1 MQWYE
6 DEVRAL
12 ESKIHGE
19 AFRKEVTIFYGSS
32 SIRLWDNL
40 AEHFAPFSVENLGF
54 GGSTLQACVHF
65 YDRLIIPSAPA
76 SLMFYAGDND
86 IGDGK
91 HAEEVMRFFE
101 SFLSKR
107 AQHHPR
113 LPLAVISIKPSPS
126 RLNELPK
133 IRQVNAYMKSRL
145 EEIDNARYIDVHS
158 HMFAVDGMP
167 DPLLF
172 AEDGLHLSTMGYALW
187 RDIVLRQTRDI
198 LV

>member
-12 ESKIHGE
+12 EGRIRHEEHPKG
-19 AFRKEVTIFYGSS
+19 KNVFYGSS
-32 SIRLWDNL
+32 SIRLWDAL
-40 AEHFAPFSVENLGF
+40 PEHFAPYKVENLGF

-65 YDRLIIPSAPA
+65 YDRLLVPAAPG
-76 SLMFYAGDND
+76 SLILYAGDND

-91 HAEEVMRFFE
+91 HAEEVMHFFE
-101 SFLSKR
+101 GFLGKR

-126 RLNELPK
+126 RQHDLPK
-133 IRQVNAYMKSRL
+133 IRQVNAYIKSRI
-145 EEIDNARYIDVHS
+145 EEIENVHYIDVHS
-158 HMFAVDGMP
+158 HMFSVDGMP
-167 DPLLF
+167 DPLFF
-172 AEDGLHLSTMGYALW
+172 ADDGLHLSPMGYALW
-187 RDIVLRQTRDI
+187 RDIVLQQTRDI